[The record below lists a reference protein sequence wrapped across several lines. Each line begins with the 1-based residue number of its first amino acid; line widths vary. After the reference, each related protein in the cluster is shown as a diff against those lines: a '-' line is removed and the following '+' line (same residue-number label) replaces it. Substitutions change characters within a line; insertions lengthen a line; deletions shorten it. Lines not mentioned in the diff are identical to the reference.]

1 MSDARATPAGPPLVS
16 EAPRPPESPDRR
28 AAQAEMLVNRLRK
41 NAKHRRKWARREG
54 VTCYRL
60 YDRDIPE
67 VPMVLDW
74 YEGRL
79 YGAIVPHEG
88 VPDDEVE
95 ALGAAWLEAAR
106 LALDV
111 PAERAY
117 LKRRARQRGSA
128 QYTPVARAGERFEV
142 GEGGLRFWV
151 NLRDYLDTGLFLD
164 HRQTRELVA
173 AEARGKRFLNLFAYT
188 GSFTVHAAAAGARST
203 TTVDSTPTYLRWA
216 QDNLALNA
224 LEGFA
229 HELVRADVGEFLR
242 GARAA
247 GARFDLVVLDPPT
260 FSNGKGT
267 PTFDVRRHHPAL
279 FELLWWVVPA
289 GGVVY
294 FSTNARTF
302 KLSDEVRG
310 RWEPEEITARTV
322 PPDFEQR
329 RPHLCWRCVR
339 RP

>member
-1 MSDARATPAGPPLVS
+1 MSEREAGEGAAPAPLPSAVTP
-16 EAPRPPESPDRR
+16 ERR
-28 AAQAEMLVNRLRK
+28 AAQAEMFVNRLRK
-41 NAKHRRKWARREG
+41 NARHRRKWAKREG

-67 VPMVLDW
+67 VPMVIDW

-79 YGAIVPHEG
+79 YGAIVPHEDT
-88 VPDDEVE
+88 PDEEAE
-95 ALGAAWLEAAR
+95 ALGEAWLEAAR
-106 LALDV
+106 AALEV
-111 PAERAY
+111 APERSY
-117 LKRRARQRGSA
+117 LKRRERQRGSA
-128 QYTPVARAGERFEV
+128 QYTPVARQGERFEV
-142 GEGGLRFWV
+142 GEAGLRFWV
-151 NLRDYLDTGLFLD
+151 NLSDYLDTGLFLD

-173 AEARGKRFLNLFAYT
+173 AEARGKRVLNLFAYT

-216 QDNLALNA
+216 QDNLRLNG
-224 LEGFA
+224 LEGFQ
-229 HELVRADVGEFLR
+229 HELIRSDVGEYLR

-260 FSNGKGT
+260 FSNSKGT

-279 FELLWWVVPA
+279 FELLWGVVSP

-294 FSTNARTF
+294 FSTNARKF
-302 KLSDEVRG
+302 KLSEEIRAG
-310 RWEPEEITARTV
+310 WEAEEITERTV

-329 RPHLCWRCVR
+329 RPHMCWRCVR
-339 RP
+339 KG